1 VIHPTTIPE
10 SRRRAVFRA
19 FGSLAFGQIASWC
32 VSVGGDGGLGFA
44 ILSGGYCLVCLGV
57 NLWIVRA
64 PGAVR
69 LTAEGIKVVRPW
81 GQVDLAWKEITR
93 ISRSRVGRFGDL
105 LFAPF
110 TGLAWVEVQRV
121 VGGPS
126 VVIAGSTIG
135 AKALSDLIIE
145 RRAEWLARERAIFG
159 DPDSASTPLFPA
171 KAGIHAELGPGPLK
185 AD

>member
-1 VIHPTTIPE
+1 MIQPTTIPE

-19 FGSLAFGQIASWC
+19 FGSLAFGLIALWC
-32 VSVGGDGGLGFA
+32 VNVGGDGGLAFA

-57 NLWIVRA
+57 NLWIIRS

-69 LTAEGIKVVRPW
+69 LTAEGVEVKRPW
-81 GQVDLAWKEITR
+81 GKIDLTWKEITR
-93 ISRSRVGRFGDL
+93 ISRRRVGRFGDL
-105 LFAPF
+105 IFAPF

-126 VVIAGSTIG
+126 VVIVGSTIG
-135 AKALSDLIIE
+135 ARALSDLIIE

-159 DPDSASTPLFPA
+159 EPDSASSPLIPSC
-171 KAGIHAELGPGPLK
+171 AGMSGGVG
-185 AD
+185 